1 MSGTQMTSNNST
13 PVPSDPTPVQRAKP
27 IDRNLLPE
35 NQIRLPGESL
45 RRWVYALLTVITAVT
60 GVYMMWDI
68 LSANG
73 VTPLEAVILLLFAI
87 SFCWISTAFWSAVFG
102 FVLLMMRRDP
112 LSLKPID
119 QFYDD
124 NLPITQRT
132 AVVMPIYNEDT
143 HRVIAG
149 FEATLNSLVA
159 TGEIEHFDFF
169 MLSDTTKLDIAQ
181 RERDQWQQ
189 FTSRIG
195 ELSKHTFY
203 RRREKNL
210 HRKVGNIAEFLQRWG
225 KNYENMIV
233 LDADSVM
240 SGTCLLRMVR
250 AMQANPRAG
259 LIQTVPI
266 PVRQTTFFGRFV
278 QFAAVL
284 YSPMLATGI
293 AFWQTGAANYWG
305 HNAIIRI
312 KAFIDHCGLPTL
324 PGKAPFGGDIL
335 SHDFVEAAMLRRAGW
350 DVFLLADLEGSY
362 EEVPCNIIDYAT
374 RDRRWVQGNIQHLGI
389 LDAAGLHPISR
400 LHFLL
405 GATAYISSL
414 IWLLMLVLST
424 ADAVVRALNSNVYF
438 ATGAGAIGSIDFHMA
453 PIWPI
458 AKTGLIIA
466 LITLTTIL
474 LLFPK
479 VMGIITTLAH
489 RREQFGGTKAIIRG
503 ALVET
508 AFAVLIAP
516 IMMAFHAYFVVS
528 VLLGFKVN
536 WDAQDR
542 EGRLLSWKESFAR
555 TLRTTLVALVW
566 GYMTWTFAPI
576 FFWWLLPILT
586 GLVLAAPIV
595 RYSSSLTL
603 GEDCRRHGIF
613 VSPFETNEDPVLTD
627 LKRLLAV
634 EHPPLESPAPLPA
647 LPPDNW
653 SDMAEQDMEE
663 YPPKDYSWQ

>member
-1 MSGTQMTSNNST
+1 MTSNNST
-13 PVPSDPTPVQRAKP
+13 EREPIVSKP
-27 IDRNLLPE
+27 INRDLLPE
-35 NQIRLPGESL
+35 NQIQLPGESL
-45 RRWVYALLTVITAVT
+45 RRIVYAILTVITAIT
-60 GVYMMWDI
+60 GVYMMYDI

-73 VTPLEAVILLLFAI
+73 ITMLEAVILILFAI

-102 FVLLMMRRDP
+102 FVLLMLRLDP
-112 LSLKPID
+112 LTLKPID
-119 QFYDD
+119 SFYDD
-124 NLPITQRT
+124 ALPITTRT

-159 TGEIEHFDFF
+159 TGEIEHFDFY

-181 RERDQWQQ
+181 RERNQWKQ
-189 FTSRIG
+189 FTDRIG
-195 ELSKHTFY
+195 DLSKQTFY

-225 KNYENMIV
+225 KNYDHMIV

-250 AMQANPRAG
+250 TMQANPRAG

-305 HNAIIRI
+305 HNAIIRVQ
-312 KAFIDHCGLPTL
+312 AFLDHCGLPTL

-389 LDAAGLHPISR
+389 LDAGGLHPISR

-424 ADAVVRALNSNVYF
+424 ADAVVRALHSNEYF
-438 ATGAGAIGSIDFHMA
+438 RTSTQTVEHFISM
-453 PIWPI
+453 PEWPI

-466 LITLTTIL
+466 LIVMTTIL

-479 VMGIITTLAH
+479 VMGIISTMAH

-503 ALVET
+503 TLVET

-542 EGRLLSWKESFAR
+542 EGRLLSWSESFAR
-555 TLRTTLVALVW
+555 TWRTTIVALLW
-566 GYMTWTFAPI
+566 GYMTFTYAPI
-576 FFWWLLPILT
+576 FFWWLMPILT

-603 GEDCRRHGIF
+603 GEDCRKHSIF
-613 VSPFETNEDPVLTD
+613 VSPDETNEDPVLAD
-627 LKRLLAV
+627 LKRLLEMEYPA
-634 EHPPLESPAPLPA
+634 LEAPAGIPD
-647 LPPDNW
+647 LPPDDW
-653 SDMAEQDMEE
+653 SEMPEQDMEE
-663 YPPKDYSWQ
+663 YPPRDYTWQ

>member
-1 MSGTQMTSNNST
+1 MTSNNST
-13 PVPSDPTPVQRAKP
+13 VSEPIVSKP
-27 IDRNLLPE
+27 INRDLLPE
-35 NQIRLPGESL
+35 NQIRLPGESI
-45 RRWVYALLTVITAVT
+45 RRIVYALLTIITAIS
-60 GVYMMWDI
+60 GVYMMYDI

-73 VTPLEAVILLLFAI
+73 ITMLEAVILILFAI

-102 FVLLMMRRDP
+102 FALLMLRLDP
-112 LSLKPID
+112 LTLKPID
-119 QFYDD
+119 NFYDD
-124 NLPITQRT
+124 ALPITTRT

-181 RERDQWQQ
+181 RERNQWKQ
-189 FTSRIG
+189 FTDRIG
-195 ELSKHTFY
+195 DLSKQTFY

-225 KNYENMIV
+225 KNYDHMIV
-233 LDADSVM
+233 LDADSIM

-250 AMQANPRAG
+250 TMQANPRSG

-305 HNAIIRI
+305 HNAIIRV

-389 LDAAGLHPISR
+389 LDAGGLHPISR

-424 ADAVVRALNSNVYF
+424 ADAVVRALHSNQYFRNSTQTVEHF
-438 ATGAGAIGSIDFHMA
+438 ISM
-453 PIWPI
+453 PEWPI

-466 LITLTTIL
+466 LILMTTTLLI
-474 LLFPK
+474 FPK
-479 VMGIITTLAH
+479 IMGIISTMAH
-489 RREQFGGTKAIIRG
+489 RREQFGGTKAILRG
-503 ALVET
+503 TLVET

-536 WDAQDR
+536 WDTQDR
-542 EGRLLSWKESFAR
+542 EGRLLTWGESFAR
-555 TLRTTLVALVW
+555 TLKTTIVALLW
-566 GYMTWTFAPI
+566 GYMTFTYAPI

-586 GLVLAAPIV
+586 GLILAAPIV

-603 GEDCRRHGIF
+603 GEDCRKHSIF
-613 VSPFETNEDPVLTD
+613 VSPDETNEDPVLTD
-627 LKRLLAV
+627 LKRLLAM
-634 EHPPLESPAPLPA
+634 EYPALEAPAGIPD
-647 LPPDNW
+647 LPPDDW
-653 SDMAEQDMEE
+653 SEMPEQDMEE
-663 YPPKDYSWQ
+663 YPPKAYSLQ

>member
-1 MSGTQMTSNNST
+1 
-13 PVPSDPTPVQRAKP
+13 
-27 IDRNLLPE
+27 
-35 NQIRLPGESL
+35 
-45 RRWVYALLTVITAVT
+45 
-60 GVYMMWDI
+60 MMYDI

-73 VTPLEAVILLLFAI
+73 ITMLEAVILILFAI

-102 FVLLMMRRDP
+102 FALLMLRLDP
-112 LSLKPID
+112 LSLKPISSV
-119 QFYDD
+119 YDD
-124 NLPITQRT
+124 DLSINTRT

-159 TGEIEHFDFF
+159 TGEFKHFDFF
-169 MLSDTTKLDIAQ
+169 MLSDTTKPDIAQ

-189 FTSRIG
+189 FITRIG
-195 ELSKHTFY
+195 SLSSQTFY

-225 KNYENMIV
+225 RNYEHMIV
-233 LDADSVM
+233 LDADSIM
-240 SGTCLLRMVR
+240 SGSCLLRMVR
-250 AMQANPRAG
+250 TMQENPRAG

-305 HNAIIRI
+305 HNAIIRV
-312 KAFIDHCGLPTL
+312 KAFIEHCGLPTL

-389 LDAAGLHPISR
+389 LDAGGLHPISR

-414 IWLLMLVLST
+414 IWLLMLALST
-424 ADAVVRALNSNVYF
+424 ADAVVRALHSNEYF
-438 ATGAGAIGSIDFHMA
+438 HKATSTYEHFINLPD
-453 PIWPI
+453 WPI
-458 AKTGLIIA
+458 AKTGLIIS
-466 LITLTTIL
+466 LILMTSL
-474 LLFPK
+474 LLLLPK
-479 VMGIITTLAH
+479 VMGIISTMAH
-489 RREQFGGTKAIIRG
+489 RREQFGGTKAIVRG
-503 ALVET
+503 TLVET

-536 WDAQDR
+536 WDTQDR
-542 EGRLLSWKESFAR
+542 EGRLLTWNESFAR
-555 TLRTTLVALVW
+555 TLRTTLIALAW
-566 GYMTWTFAPI
+566 GYMTFTYAPI
-576 FFWWLLPILT
+576 FFWWLMPILT

-595 RYSSSLTL
+595 RYSSSLEL
-603 GEDCRRHGIF
+603 GELCRRHGIF
-613 VSPFETNEDPVLTD
+613 VSPDETKEDPVLTD
-627 LKRLLAV
+627 LRRLLAMDY
-634 EHPPLESPAPLPA
+634 PNLEAPAGIPA
-647 LPPDNW
+647 LPDDNW
-653 SDMAEQDMEE
+653 SDMPEQNMED
-663 YPPKDYSWQ
+663 YPPKDYSWE

>member
-1 MSGTQMTSNNST
+1 MSGTQMTSSNST
-13 PVPSDPTPVQRAKP
+13 QSEPIVSKP
-27 IDRNLLPE
+27 INRDLLPE
-35 NQIRLPGESL
+35 NQIRLPGESM
-45 RRWVYALLTVITAVT
+45 RRIVYAILTVITAIT
-60 GVYMMWDI
+60 GVYMMYDI

-73 VTPLEAVILLLFAI
+73 ITMLEAVILILFAI

-102 FVLLMMRRDP
+102 FVLLMLRLDP
-112 LSLKPID
+112 LTLKPID
-119 QFYDD
+119 SFYDD
-124 NLPITQRT
+124 ALPISTRT

-189 FTSRIG
+189 FTNRIG
-195 ELSKHTFY
+195 DLSKQTFY

-225 KNYENMIV
+225 KNYEHMIV

-250 AMQANPRAG
+250 TMQANPRSG

-305 HNAIIRI
+305 HNAIIRV

-389 LDAAGLHPISR
+389 LDAGGLHPISR

-424 ADAVVRALNSNVYF
+424 ADAIVRALHSNEYFTNSTPAMEHFINL
-438 ATGAGAIGSIDFHMA
+438 
-453 PIWPI
+453 PQWPI
-458 AKTGLIIA
+458 AKTGLIVA
-466 LITLTTIL
+466 LIVMTTML

-479 VMGIITTLAH
+479 VMGIISTMAH

-503 ALVET
+503 TIVET

-542 EGRLLSWKESFAR
+542 EGRLLSWSESFAR
-555 TLRTTLVALVW
+555 TWRTTIVALLW
-566 GYMTWTFAPI
+566 GYMTFTYAPI
-576 FFWWLLPILT
+576 FFWWLMPILT
-586 GLVLAAPIV
+586 GLTLAAPIV

-603 GEDCRRHGIF
+603 GEDCRKHSIF
-613 VSPFETNEDPVLTD
+613 VSPDETNEDPVLTD
-627 LKRLLAV
+627 LKRLLEMEYPA
-634 EHPPLESPAPLPA
+634 LETPAGIPD
-647 LPPDNW
+647 LPPDDW
-653 SDMAEQDMEE
+653 SEMPEQDMEE

>member
-13 PVPSDPTPVQRAKP
+13 ISEPIAQNEFTVSKP
-27 IDRNLLPE
+27 INRDLMPE
-35 NQIRLPGESL
+35 NEIRLPGESL
-45 RRWVYALLTVITAVT
+45 RRLVYALLTVITAIS
-60 GVYMMWDI
+60 GVYMMYDI
-68 LSANG
+68 LSANSI
-73 VTPLEAVILLLFAI
+73 TMLEAVILILFAI

-112 LSLKPID
+112 LTLRSMDSIYND
-119 QFYDD
+119 A
-124 NLPITQRT
+124 LPITTRT

-189 FTSRIG
+189 FTDRIG
-195 ELSKHTFY
+195 DLSKQTFY

-225 KNYENMIV
+225 KNYEHMIV

-240 SGTCLLRMVR
+240 SGKCLLRMVR
-250 AMQANPRAG
+250 TMQANPRSG

-305 HNAIIRI
+305 HNAIIRV

-374 RDRRWVQGNIQHLGI
+374 RDRRWVQGNIQHLGM
-389 LDAAGLHPISR
+389 LGAAGLHPISR

-424 ADAVVRALNSNVYF
+424 ADAVVRALHSNEYFTNSTPTMEHFINL
-438 ATGAGAIGSIDFHMA
+438 
-453 PIWPI
+453 PEWPI

-466 LITLTTIL
+466 LIVMTTIL

-479 VMGIITTLAH
+479 VMGIISTMAH

-503 ALVET
+503 TIVET

-516 IMMAFHAYFVVS
+516 IMMAFHAYFVIS
-528 VLLGFKVN
+528 VFLGFKVN

-542 EGRLLSWKESFAR
+542 EGRLLTWGESFAR
-555 TLRTTLVALVW
+555 TLRTTIVALAW
-566 GYMTWTFAPI
+566 GYMTFTYAPI
-576 FFWWLLPILT
+576 FFWWLMPILT

-595 RYSSSLTL
+595 RYSSSLEL
-603 GEDCRRHGIF
+603 GEKCLKHQIF
-613 VSPFETNEDPVLTD
+613 VSPDETNEDPVLTD

-634 EHPPLESPAPLPA
+634 EHPPLPAPAGIPA

-653 SDMAEQDMEE
+653 SEMPEQDMEE
-663 YPPKDYSWQ
+663 YPPKDYTWQ

>member
-1 MSGTQMTSNNST
+1 
-13 PVPSDPTPVQRAKP
+13 
-27 IDRNLLPE
+27 
-35 NQIRLPGESL
+35 
-45 RRWVYALLTVITAVT
+45 
-60 GVYMMWDI
+60 
-68 LSANG
+68 
-73 VTPLEAVILLLFAI
+73 
-87 SFCWISTAFWSAVFG
+87 
-102 FVLLMMRRDP
+102 
-112 LSLKPID
+112 
-119 QFYDD
+119 
-124 NLPITQRT
+124 
-132 AVVMPIYNEDT
+132 MPIYNEDT

-189 FTSRIG
+189 FTDRIG

-438 ATGAGAIGSIDFHMA
+438 ATGAGAIGSADFHMA

-542 EGRLLSWKESFAR
+542 EGRLLSWSESFAR
-555 TLRTTLVALVW
+555 TLRTTLVAVAW
-566 GYMTWTFAPI
+566 GYLTWTYAPI
-576 FFWWLLPILT
+576 FFWWLMPILT

-603 GEDCRRHGIF
+603 GENCRKHGIF
-613 VSPFETNEDPVLTD
+613 VSPFETDEDPVLTD
-627 LKRLLAV
+627 LRRLLAV
-634 EHPPLESPAPLPA
+634 EHPPLETPAPLPA

-653 SDMAEQDMEE
+653 SDMPEQDMEE

>member
-1 MSGTQMTSNNST
+1 MSGTPMPSNSSHQTSDNIIS
-13 PVPSDPTPVQRAKP
+13 KP
-27 IDRNLLPE
+27 IDRSLLPE
-35 NQIRLPGESL
+35 NDIRPQAQLL
-45 RRWVYALLTVITAVT
+45 RRLTYVVLTTATALA
-60 GVYMMWDI
+60 GVYMMYDI

-73 VTPLEAVILLLFAI
+73 TTVLEGVILLLFAI
-87 SFCWISTAFWSAVFG
+87 SFCWISTAFWSGFFG
-102 FVLLMMRRDP
+102 FILQMLRLEPMTLR
-112 LSLKPID
+112 PID
-119 QFYDD
+119 SFYHDD
-124 NLPITQRT
+124 LALVGRT

-149 FEATLNSLVA
+149 FEATLRSLEK
-159 TGEIEHFDFF
+159 TGEIHHFDFF
-169 MLSDTTKLDIAQ
+169 MLSDTTNLTIAQ
-181 RERDQWQQ
+181 RERDCWQQ
-189 FTSRIG
+189 FTARLG
-195 ELSKHTFY
+195 ELSQQTFY

-225 KNYENMIV
+225 KNYEHMIV

-240 SGTCLLRMVR
+240 NGACLLRMVR
-250 AMQANPRAG
+250 TLQANPRCG

-284 YSPMLATGI
+284 YSPMLATGS

-305 HNAIIRI
+305 HNAIVRT

-389 LDAAGLHPISR
+389 LDAAGMHPINRS
-400 LHFLL
+400 HFLL

-424 ADAVVRALNSNVYF
+424 ADAVVRALHSNDYF
-438 ATGAGAIGSIDFHMA
+438 PVVAQGYLRIIPD
-453 PIWPI
+453 WPI
-458 AKTGLIIA
+458 AKTGLIIS
-466 LITLTTIL
+466 LIVLTTL
-474 LLFPK
+474 LLLLPK
-479 VMGIITTLAH
+479 MMGIIVTLVH
-489 RREQFGGTKAIIRG
+489 RRKQFGGTNAIVRG
-503 ALVET
+503 TIMET
-508 AFAVLIAP
+508 IFAVLIAP
-516 IMMAFHAYFVVS
+516 IMMSFHAYFVIS

-542 EGRLLSWKESFAR
+542 EGRLLTWKESFAR
-555 TLRTTLVALVW
+555 TLRTTLIALAW
-566 GYMTWTFAPI
+566 GYMTFTYAPV
-576 FFWWLLPILT
+576 FFWWLMPILT
-586 GLVLAAPIV
+586 GLVFAAPIV

-603 GEDCRRHGIF
+603 GAKTRAHKIF
-613 VSPFETNEDPVLTD
+613 VSPDETNEDPVLTS
-627 LKRLLAV
+627 LRELLAA
-634 EHPPLESPAPLPA
+634 EHSALETPAGIPA

-653 SDMAEQDMEE
+653 CDMAEQDMDE